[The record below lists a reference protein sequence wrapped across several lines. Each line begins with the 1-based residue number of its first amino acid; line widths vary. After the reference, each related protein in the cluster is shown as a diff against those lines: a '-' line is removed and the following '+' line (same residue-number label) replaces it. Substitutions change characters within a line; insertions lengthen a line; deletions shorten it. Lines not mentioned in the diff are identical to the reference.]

1 MNLSLGTKF
10 ALVTLFHRRQVAGGS
25 SCSNTLR
32 RHLACLA
39 SVSVRKLA
47 VVPFLARPKL
57 TIPFLGL
64 SKRKRLLR
72 RLATHSSDKSLRLC
86 GRIFVKIF
94 VSSAEFCRR
103 NKSHKVRLIWLL
115 ATCCCNKILLRRR
128 RICGKRQNTSSPKNA
143 CVGGYL
149 LLIPLKL
156 IRNNR
161 DWLCQKGTRGSP
173 HRQSY
178 DIRTPWYK

>member
-1 MNLSLGTKF
+1 MNWSLGTNV
-10 ALVTLFHRRQVAGGS
+10 ALVTLFHTRQVAGGVVAATR
-25 SCSNTLR
+25 CVAT
-32 RHLACLA
+32 ACAA

-72 RLATHSSDKSLRLC
+72 RLATHSSDKSLRLY

-94 VSSAEFCRR
+94 VSSAVFCRR

-115 ATCCCNKILLRRR
+115 ATCCCHKILLRRQ
-128 RICGKRQNTSSPKNA
+128 RICGKGQNTSSPKNA